1 MRHFTMIAAA
11 VAALTLSACASDSEP
26 KVVQSQTTD
35 KEIRLTAG
43 MATQL
48 EMPKGERVTNV
59 TVGDPRLVVATNSSD
74 VVGLSTPGGV
84 GETNIL
90 VRVVDKDGDTKVHKY
105 RLTVTN

>member
-1 MRHFTMIAAA
+1 MTRVSMIAAFA
-11 VAALTLSACASDSEP
+11 VAALLSACASDSEP
-26 KVVQSQTTD
+26 KIVQSQTTD
-35 KEIRLTAG
+35 KEIHLTAG

-59 TVGDPRLVVATNSSD
+59 TVGDPKLVVATSGTD

-90 VRVVDKDGDTKVHKY
+90 VRVVDKDGETKVHKY

>member
-1 MRHFTMIAAA
+1 MKRFSMIAAA
-11 VAALTLSACASDSEP
+11 VALTLSACASDPEP
-26 KVVQSQTTD
+26 KIVQSQTTD
-35 KEIRLTAG
+35 KEIHLTAG

-59 TVGDPRLVVATNSSD
+59 TVGDPKLVVATSSSD

-90 VRVVDKDGDTKVHKY
+90 VRVVDKDGDAKVHKY
-105 RLTVTN
+105 RLTVTK